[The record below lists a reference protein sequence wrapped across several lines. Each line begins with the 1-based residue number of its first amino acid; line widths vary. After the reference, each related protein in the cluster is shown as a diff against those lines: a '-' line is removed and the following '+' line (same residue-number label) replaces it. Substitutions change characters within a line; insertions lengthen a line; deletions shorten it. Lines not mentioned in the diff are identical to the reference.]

1 MKTKDNEFD
10 MDSFSNRLKVAIGD
24 TSLRAFA
31 KKSGLGY
38 STLNSYISGVSQ
50 PSISQLLKLVQAT
63 GKEIEWLVGI
73 DNEKRPELRIEG
85 LIAIS
90 RYDGSNVLYFSHE
103 WLKNKGINETDNL
116 AVIVMPDDGMFP
128 TIKENELIIIE
139 KSDSV
144 GSDGIYAFKRNEKL
158 YVKRIQDR
166 VGKFSL
172 INDNVSYPPV
182 ELKNINDIE
191 IMGKVVLV

>member
-10 MDSFSNRLKVAIGD
+10 MDGFSNRLKVAIGD

-50 PSISQLLKLVQAT
+50 PSISQLLKLVHAT
-63 GKEIEWLVGI
+63 GKEIEWLAGI
-73 DNEKRPELRIEG
+73 DKEKRPELLIEG

-90 RYDGSNVLYFSHE
+90 CYDGSNVLYFSHE
-103 WLKNKGINETDNL
+103 WLKNKGINETNNL
-116 AVIVMPDDGMFP
+116 AVIAMPDDGMFP
-128 TIKENELIIIE
+128 TIKQDELILIE
-139 KSDSV
+139 KIDSV
-144 GSDGIYAFKRNEKL
+144 GSDGVYAFKRNEKL

-182 ELKNINDIE
+182 ELKNIDDVE
-191 IMGKVVLV
+191 IIGKVVLI